1 MNATPPTATSAPT
14 REPHSRSPRK
24 NRMLPLA
31 LGEWKQFR
39 RNKVIVFMVI
49 LVLIFIPLSTM
60 GSVGGSDSPEKARVA
75 AAFSLQLL
83 LLMAVTYVLFYSV
96 LSMATTR
103 RDEGVLK
110 RLRTGEARDRDILIA
125 ICMPSAVFVLI
136 AAIVTPIIVMVMG
149 SAPPVNVGFYI
160 LAVLCG
166 IVLGATTGFITST
179 YTKNAEAAQVTSFP
193 VVILAMLSLTMVRPF
208 LPDALQVIGEKNPF
222 GLMLDLVNI
231 GWAGVVAP
239 EPGENPMSKS
249 FADTLREGGLVAI
262 QLVVWCVALVY
273 VTQRVMRWDPR

>member
-1 MNATPPTATSAPT
+1 
-14 REPHSRSPRK
+14 
-24 NRMLPLA
+24 MLPLA

-149 SAPPVNVGFYI
+149 SAPPVNVSFYI

-166 IVLGATTGFITST
+166 IVLGATTGFITSA
-179 YTKNAEAAQVTSFP
+179 YTKNAEAAQVTS
-193 VVILAMLSLTMVRPF
+193 LSFSRCCRSPWFVPSSPTPCRLSGRRTPSASCSTSSTSVG
-208 LPDALQVIGEKNPF
+208 QG
-222 GLMLDLVNI
+222 
-231 GWAGVVAP
+231 
-239 EPGENPMSKS
+239 
-249 FADTLREGGLVAI
+249 
-262 QLVVWCVALVY
+262 
-273 VTQRVMRWDPR
+273 

>member
-1 MNATPPTATSAPT
+1 
-14 REPHSRSPRK
+14 
-24 NRMLPLA
+24 MLPLA

-149 SAPPVNVGFYI
+149 SAPPVNVSFYI

-166 IVLGATTGFITST
+166 IVLGATTGFITSA

-193 VVILAMLSLTMVRPF
+193 VVILAMLSLTMVRSF

-231 GWAGVVAP
+231 GWAGVIAP
-239 EPGENPMSKS
+239 EPGENPVSMS
-249 FADTLREGGLVAI
+249 FADTLREGGSVVI
-262 QLVVWCVALVY
+262 QLVVWCVALVL
-273 VTQRVMRWDPR
+273 VTRRVMRWDPR

>member
-1 MNATPPTATSAPT
+1 
-14 REPHSRSPRK
+14 
-24 NRMLPLA
+24 MLPLA

-49 LVLIFIPLSTM
+49 LVLILIPLTTM
-60 GSVGGSDSPEKARVA
+60 GSIGSSDSPEGARIS
-75 AAFSLQLL
+75 AAFSLQL
-83 LLMAVTYVLFYSV
+83 

-125 ICMPSAVFVLI
+125 ICVPSAVFVLV
-136 AAIVTPIIVMVMG
+136 AAIVTPIIVIVMG

-166 IVLGATTGFITST
+166 IVLGATMGFITSA

-193 VVILAMLSLTMVRPF
+193 VIILAMLSLTMVRSF
-208 LPDALQVIGEKNPF
+208 LPDALQVIAEKNPF

-231 GWAGVVAP
+231 GWAGVIAP
-239 EPGENPMSKS
+239 EPGENPVSMS
-249 FADTLREGGLVAI
+249 FADTLREGGSVVI
-262 QLVVWCVALVY
+262 QLVVWCVALVL
-273 VTQRVMRWDPR
+273 VTRRVMRWDPR